1 MRGSSLPHNSSGYWS
16 GLGKS
21 VGSRSICQSSTPFTD
36 RAAHRCESP
45 RRSSTRQS
53 SKVEP
58 FGSSV
63 APALKTLL
71 MEYGQSLPV
80 RIGLAVCRQNSVS
93 YCFVIGFIKIFT
105 ALMESISP
113 SLTQARSNALPV
125 KAFSQRRRL
134 FPTYAFPG
142 APSERTK
149 WTPLPDSRLPGRDAS
164 RLDNRRSS
172 DRKERSE
179 DRCLPKT
186 SRTRTTPLCAS
197 SPSP

>member
-1 MRGSSLPHNSSGYWS
+1 MRGSSMPHNSSGYWS

-113 SLTQARSNALPV
+113 SLTQAKSNALPV
-125 KAFSQRRRL
+125 KAFSRRCRL

-142 APSERTK
+142 VPSERTK
-149 WTPLPDSRLPGRDAS
+149 WTPLPDFHLRDRDAS

-172 DRKERSE
+172 DRKERTE
-179 DRCLPKT
+179 DRCLPNT
-186 SRTRTTPLCAS
+186 S
-197 SPSP
+197 